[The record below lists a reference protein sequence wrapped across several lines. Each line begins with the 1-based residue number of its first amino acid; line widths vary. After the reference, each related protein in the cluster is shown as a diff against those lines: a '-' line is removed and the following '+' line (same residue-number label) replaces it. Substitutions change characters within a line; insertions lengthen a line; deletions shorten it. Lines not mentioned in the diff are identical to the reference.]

1 MNQSFLLNHPLTSFY
16 YDPIIPPSI
25 KHHQLILIDHHQV
38 QPPQPRIDQNL
49 PRQLINPLSSLQLLP
64 VPLLV
69 SHLDD

>member
-1 MNQSFLLNHPLTSFY
+1 MTQPSLLR
-16 YDPIIPPSI
+16 PSI

-64 VPLLV
+64 IPLFV
-69 SHLDD
+69 HHLDDRFLLVHGGSVL